1 MCILGEGGG
10 GGEWSI
16 QLTWALWPVGCLL
29 ISTSLT
35 VRELGVLESMWSS
48 RCKMPPS
55 SSFERRSK
63 AALHLPA
70 NNRLA
75 KERARF
81 CLDFDVWGYI

>member
-1 MCILGEGGG
+1 MYPGGG

-75 KERARF
+75 KEQARF